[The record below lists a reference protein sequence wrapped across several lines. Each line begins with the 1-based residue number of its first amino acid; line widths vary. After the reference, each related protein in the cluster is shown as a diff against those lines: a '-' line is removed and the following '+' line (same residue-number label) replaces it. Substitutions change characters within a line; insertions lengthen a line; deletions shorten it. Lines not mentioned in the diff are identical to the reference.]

1 MLKVVPCTT
10 YSAQSF
16 CIYVYYELESVIII
30 IIIYIFYY
38 IGMYI
43 RALPQCL
50 SHKSQT

>member
-16 CIYVYYELESVIII
+16 RIYELESVIII
-30 IIIYIFYY
+30 IIIYIFHY
-38 IGMYI
+38 ICMYI